1 MENIRYELQQQNI
14 PSNGGTDEE
23 WLTLLIKELWFCIK
37 KRYTFDETKI
47 HVNAF
52 KDGYTTIKVV
62 QVVEK
67 GKDE

>member
-1 MENIRYELQQQNI
+1 MRYELKQQDI

-23 WLTLLIKELWFCIK
+23 WLTLLIQELWFCIK

-52 KDGYTTIKVV
+52 KEGYTTEKVV
-62 QVVEK
+62 VVVKKERK
-67 GKDE
+67 

>member
-1 MENIRYELQQQNI
+1 MKYELEQQDI

-23 WLTLLIKELWFCIK
+23 WLTLLIQELWFCIK

-52 KDGYTTIKVV
+52 KDGYTTEKVV
-62 QVVEK
+62 VVVK
-67 GKDE
+67 KKDT